1 MSKLTN
7 LKKKKERKDKNLK
20 TFDQNLK
27 NKTKSSRKQW

>member
-27 NKTKSSRKQW
+27 NKTKSSRQQW